1 MYKKYLV
8 LLILVSLVILPT
20 RLTERLLGQVY
31 AAAEGE
37 PRPAGRE
44 EVILKNG
51 EKMTGKVVKQNDK
64 LIFLDVGFTII
75 EIPVD
80 EVAKLEK
87 TSAETTPAVN
97 DQANPIEFKDLVSY
111 ITQPRPAVK
120 KAAGSATEIANKCN
134 DSIVAVNV
142 GGSLRG
148 SGFVI
153 TPKGHIIT
161 NHHVIAGETKIGIT
175 IYQQKGNTVDK
186 KKIDEVTILGFN
198 RYFDIALLQIKE
210 VDLKDLTL
218 VPVMIG
224 DFNQVKKGDTT
235 FAFGNPM
242 GLERTISEGIVST
255 RGRDIR
261 GLPYM
266 QTTAPIN
273 PGNSGS
279 PLLNAHGEVI
289 GLVTYGVSYYEGLG
303 FGLPSNYILEFI
315 KSIEAYTYDKDNP
328 NYGYRYC
335 PAPRKKS
342 ASADDADKNKDKK
355 K

>member
-1 MYKKYLV
+1 MYKKYLTI
-8 LLILVSLVILPT
+8 LILVSLVILPI
-20 RLTERLLGQVY
+20 Y
-31 AAAEGE
+31 A
-37 PRPAGRE
+37 E
-44 EVILKNG
+44 EVTLKNG

-64 LIFLDVGFTII
+64 SLFLDVGFTII
-75 EIPVD
+75 DIPSD
-80 EVAKLEK
+80 EVAKVEK
-87 TSAETTPAVN
+87 TSTETPPSDDAKSEPA
-97 DQANPIEFKDLVSY
+97 EFKDLVSY
-111 ITQPRPAVK
+111 ITQPRRIVK
-120 KAAGSATEIANKCN
+120 RVYSATEVANKHN

-210 VDLKDLTL
+210 ADLKDLTL
-218 VPVMIG
+218 MPVMIG
-224 DFNQVKKGDTT
+224 DFNQVKKGDPT
-235 FAFGNPM
+235 FAFGNPL

-315 KSIEAYTYDKDNP
+315 KSIEAYAYDKDNP

-342 ASADDADKNKDKK
+342 ASTNDADKKKDKK